1 MKKTNTFRIQSK
13 TTTLVAVILAAALL
27 KRQLDVQRQKL
38 AVTTLVSATMVVNI
52 KNVVEEMR
60 KLIVILIL

>member
-27 KRQLDVQRQKL
+27 KRQLGVQRQKL
-38 AVTTLVSATMVVNI
+38 AVTILVSAAMVVNI

>member
-38 AVTTLVSATMVVNI
+38 AVTTLVSAAMVVNI